1 MKWLNL
7 PESVESLRG
16 TSLRLLRVW
25 TGQARGSGR
34 TSRGARRYRE
44 RGRHVVTRQ
53 AGSKARLRR
62 GVAVVAGLLS
72 IGSLTVVAVNAG
84 AAPKPTVAEVQAKIN
99 QLTTEFNKVSEQLDQ
114 VDERLK
120 SARGQLKTVTIRWK
134 QAYSQFKSAQTSMA
148 QIAASAY
155 EDTGATSIAGV
166 LTTDDPSVV
175 LRQGSLLLELSTQRD
190 AQTQQLLLSA
200 NQLSGVKQEMQRT
213 EDGVA
218 QLQQQLNSHKNALKN
233 LISNEQATL
242 DSLTSQQQQ
251 QVTTTTIGK
260 GGQGTVTPQAPPAT
274 IPTGTQAYAAV
285 AFVFKQLGCPYV
297 YAAAGPCAVGYDCSG
312 LVSAAWKS
320 AGVDIPRDTYSQW
333 AALPHVPE
341 SQLQPGDLLYYN
353 GISHVAMYVGNGMFI
368 DAPIPGEHVEE
379 LPMNS
384 AWYQS
389 NLDGVAR

>member
-1 MKWLNL
+1 M
-7 PESVESLRG
+7 G
-16 TSLRLLRVW
+16 
-25 TGQARGSGR
+25 
-34 TSRGARRYRE
+34 
-44 RGRHVVTRQ
+44 TRQ
-53 AGSKARLRR
+53 AGARTRLRR
-62 GVAVVAGLLS
+62 GVSVVAGLVS
-72 IGSLTVVAVNAG
+72 VVSLAVVAVNAG
-84 AAPKPTVAEVQAKIN
+84 ASPKPTVSEVQAKIN
-99 QLTTEFNKVSEQLDQ
+99 QLTTQFNKVSEQLDQ
-114 VDERLK
+114 VDEHLK
-120 SARGQLKTVTIRWK
+120 SAKQQLRTVTIRWK

-190 AQTQQLLLSA
+190 AQTQQLLLAA

-218 QLQQQLNSHKNALKN
+218 QLQQQLNSHKNALKK
-233 LISNEQATL
+233 LIANQQATL
-242 DSLTSQQQQ
+242 DSLTTPQQQ

-260 GGQGTVTPQAPPAT
+260 GGQGMVTPQSPPPSV
-274 IPTGTQAYAAV
+274 PTGTQAYAAV
-285 AFVFKQLGCPYV
+285 AFAFKQLGCPYV
-297 YAAAGPCAVGYDCSG
+297 YASAGPCEIGYDCSG
-312 LVSAAWKS
+312 LVSAAWRS

-333 AALPHVPE
+333 AALPHIPV

-384 AWYQS
+384 AWYAAS
-389 NLDGVAR
+389 LDGAARP